1 MQTLSGI
8 LVSNQQRPPE
18 DIMFSSRAIRQ
29 FAAYSASLPT
39 FAAPPA
45 LAKETV
51 YMPSRLAALVL
62 GRGPVDGVVIRSGNA
77 RPVVKP
83 IIVPRESAA

>member
-1 MQTLSGI
+1 
-8 LVSNQQRPPE
+8 
-18 DIMFSSRAIRQ
+18 MFSSKAFRQ
-29 FAAYSASLPT
+29 LAAYGVSLPT

-62 GRGPVDGVVIRSGNA
+62 GRGPVSGVVIRDGNVTPN
-77 RPVVKP
+77 RMPD
-83 IIVPRESAA
+83 ESAA

>member
-1 MQTLSGI
+1 
-8 LVSNQQRPPE
+8 
-18 DIMFSSRAIRQ
+18 MFSSKAIRQ
-29 FAAYSASLPT
+29 LAAYGVSLPT

-62 GRGPVDGVVIRSGNA
+62 GRGPAPGVVIRESGA
-77 RPVVKP
+77 PAT
-83 IIVPRESAA
+83 PRLPDESAA

>member
-1 MQTLSGI
+1 M
-8 LVSNQQRPPE
+8 
-18 DIMFSSRAIRQ
+18 SSSAATGQ
-29 FAAYSASLPT
+29 FAAYGVSHPT

-62 GRGPVDGVVIRSGNA
+62 GRGPVGVVIRDGGA
-77 RPVVKP
+77 KPAVKP
-83 IIVPRESAA
+83 IIVPKASAA